1 MVLKH
6 LPNGKQFV
14 FEKSPPHQPLV
25 AARSSATAR
34 AKTWPTVK
42 QKNDKKMME
51 DRRSSVRSNED
62 FTRVA
67 VANTA
72 WNGVRERKVG
82 FINE

>member
-42 QKNDKKMME
+42 QKNDKTE
-51 DRRSSVRSNED
+51 EV
-62 FTRVA
+62 V
-67 VANTA
+67 
-72 WNGVRERKVG
+72 
-82 FINE
+82 